1 MKESRNP
8 HKEFEKIFSKK
19 HAGYVLITC
28 GIPSEDG
35 NMHVEMTYGGSPALA
50 HILINGAQEVLED
63 EHLEGS
69 VEDDDCSSSIRLVK
83 S

>member
-35 NMHVEMTYGGSPALA
+35 NMQVEMTYGGSPALA
-50 HILINGAQEVLED
+50 NILINGAQEVLEE
-63 EHLEGS
+63 EHLEESFEG
-69 VEDDDCSSSIRLVK
+69 EESSATIRLVK